1 MLEAR
6 DPGGWLGYTQMHG
19 AYIIGARGG
28 VGNIGHLLRVFLQ
41 SNLRYEIAPNKIGTP
56 SLGRKINEGNM
67 IVYQLQCCNSHE
79 FEAWFHDSST
89 YEAQV
94 KGGDVTC
101 PFCGDADVGKAIMAP
116 NISTSKSGPKDS
128 DLNRAEARAKEV
140 AEQILDAVGE
150 IRQHVET
157 TCDDVGDDFANEARR
172 IHHGEVEERGIFGNA
187 TDEETEDL
195 DEEGI
200 EFFRLPIV
208 RRDS

>member
-1 MLEAR
+1 MR
-6 DPGGWLGYTQMHG
+6 G
-19 AYIIGARGG
+19 ANIIGAKGG
-28 VGNIGHLLRVFLQ
+28 GSNLGHLLRVFLQ

-56 SLGRKINEGNM
+56 GLSQNINEGIM
-67 IVYQLQCCNSHE
+67 IVYQLRCGNSHE
-79 FEAWFHDSST
+79 FEAWFHDSRT

-101 PFCGDADVGKAIMAP
+101 PFCGDADIGKAIMAP

-140 AEQILDAVGE
+140 AEQILDAVGQ
-150 IRQHVET
+150 IRKHVET
-157 TCDDVGDDFANEARR
+157 TCDDVGDNFAKEARR
-172 IHHGEVEERGIFGNA
+172 IHYSEVEERGIFGNA
-187 TDEETEDL
+187 TDEEAEDL